1 MMKFPFIITLFLA
14 IPILSK
20 AQNTESLT
28 YEFSGTPYSFNEIVA
43 VDSTLKEDQ
52 LFSKA
57 IEWFALT
64 FKNSNSVLKM
74 QDKENGVII
83 GKGSFLWSYE
93 FPAKYVSDLPKSTPI
108 YQSWVSFT
116 IKISVKDGK
125 FKYELFDFY
134 TDGYGIVKDGTI
146 IKYPEI
152 KMKLSTGKKY
162 QEIALLQLSSLQN
175 QIKESSASIINGLKT
190 SMSKSSNEVW

>member
-1 MMKFPFIITLFLA
+1 MKFLLIISLFLV
-14 IPILSK
+14 IPKLSQ

-28 YEFSGTPYSFNEIVA
+28 YEFSGTPYSFKEIVN
-43 VDSTLKEDQ
+43 VDSTLKKDQ

-64 FKNSNSVLKM
+64 FKNSNAVLKM

-93 FPAKYVSDLPKSTPI
+93 YPPKYVSNLPKPMPI

-116 IKISVKDGK
+116 IKINVKDGR
-125 FKYELFDFY
+125 FKYELLDFY

-146 IKYPEI
+146 TKYPEI

-162 QEIALLQLSSLQN
+162 QEMALLQFNSLQN
-175 QIKESSASIINGLKT
+175 QVKESSTSIINGLKI
-190 SMSKSSNEVW
+190 SMTKSSNEVW